1 MLFHTPEF
9 IALMIVSLVL
19 FYAFPRWRIPILTVA
34 NIIFYIVAGVGNL
47 ILFLAMTA
55 FTYYCSKALRGRYGR
70 FFIWFSIIV
79 NVSNLI
85 FFKYTTFF
93 IRSLED
99 WFSVKLLTENSFLLQ
114 IVLPIGISFYTFQ
127 MIAYLV
133 DVYKGRWEPA
143 HSLLRFWVFIAFY
156 AHLVAGPIM
165 RGKEFMPQIDN
176 LRKIRF
182 DAANFRLG
190 AFFLSL
196 GIFKKVVLAD
206 YLTPHVD
213 TFFTRTAELTG
224 AEGWIAAYLFAF
236 QIFFDF
242 SAYSEMALGIAYFF
256 GLELA
261 VNFRTPYLSTNPGEF
276 WRRWHITLSNWIK
289 DYIYIPLGG
298 SRNGEVRQY
307 LNLFIAMTVSGIW
320 HGASWTFV
328 AWGMFYGALATVHK
342 IYSMLKQK
350 IGLGFLDKSRIYQFI
365 AIVVFFHI
373 TCIAWVLFRVTDLS
387 DAIGLIR
394 RMLSPGAFQFTGL
407 RVYLLIAIGLFALHI
422 VEYFLQK
429 HRSGLSV
436 WWHRYFPAPVRAVL
450 YTAVVA
456 ILILFLKG
464 EQNTFIYFQF

>member
-9 IALMIVSLVL
+9 IALMIVSLVF
-19 FYAFPRWRIPILTVA
+19 FYAFPRWRIPILTIA
-34 NIIFYIVAGVGNL
+34 NMIFYVVAGVGNL
-47 ILFLAMTA
+47 LLFLAMTA
-55 FTYYCSKALRGRYGR
+55 FTYYCSKALRGPYSR
-70 FFIWFSIIV
+70 FFLWFSIVV
-79 NVSNLI
+79 NVANLV
-85 FFKYTTFF
+85 FFKYTTFL
-93 IRSLED
+93 IRSAENWL
-99 WFSVKLLTENSFLLQ
+99 SIKLLTDNSFLLK

-133 DVYKGRWEPA
+133 DVYKKRWEPA
-143 HSLLRFWVFIAFY
+143 QSLLRFWVFISFY

-182 DAANFRLG
+182 SAANFRLG
-190 AFFLSL
+190 AFFLTL

-213 TFFTRTAELTG
+213 EFFSRTATLTG
-224 AEGWIAAYLFAF
+224 AEGWVAAYMFAF

-256 GLELA
+256 GMELA
-261 VNFRTPYLSTNPGEF
+261 VNFRTPYLSQNPTEF

-307 LNLFIAMTVSGIW
+307 TNLFIAMTISGIW

-328 AWGMFYGALATVHK
+328 AWGMFYGLLATIHK
-342 IYSMLKQK
+342 LYMMIKEKL
-350 IGLGFLDKSRIYQFI
+350 GLGFLDKSFIYRFI

-373 TCIAWVLFRVTDLS
+373 TCIAWVLFRVNGLRDALS
-387 DAIGLIR
+387 LIK
-394 RMLSPGAFQFTGL
+394 RMLRPEAFQFTGL
-407 RVYLLIAIGLFALHI
+407 NVYLGIVVLLFGLHV
-422 VEYFLQK
+422 VEYFLHK
-429 HRSGLSV
+429 HRSGLSE
-436 WWHRYFPAPVRAVL
+436 WWHKYFPAPVRAVV
-450 YTAVVA
+450 YTGIAA
-456 ILILFLKG
+456 LLILFLRG

>member
-9 IALMIVSLVL
+9 IALMLVSLVL

-34 NIIFYIVAGVGNL
+34 NMVFYVVAGVGNL
-47 ILFLAMTA
+47 LLFLAMTA
-55 FTYYCSKALRGRYGR
+55 FTYYCSKALQGRHGR
-70 FFIWFSIIV
+70 FFLWFSIIV
-79 NVSNLI
+79 TTGNLI
-85 FFKYTTFF
+85 FFKYTTFL
-93 IRSLED
+93 IRSLENA
-99 WFSVKLLTENSFLLQ
+99 FSIKLLTDNSFMLK

-133 DVYKGRWEPA
+133 DVYKKRWEPA
-143 HSLLRFWVFIAFY
+143 QSLFRFWVFISFF

-176 LRKIRF
+176 LTKIRF
-182 DAANFRLG
+182 SAANFRLG
-190 AFFLSL
+190 AFFLTL

-206 YLTPHVD
+206 YLTPNVD
-213 TFFTRTAELTG
+213 SFFSHTATMTG
-224 AEGWIAAYLFAF
+224 AEGWVAAYLFAF

-256 GLELA
+256 GMELA
-261 VNFRTPYLSTNPGEF
+261 VNFRTPYLSKNPAEF

-307 LNLFIAMTVSGIW
+307 TNLFIAMTISGIW

-342 IYSMLKQK
+342 IYVMLKEK
-350 IGLGFLDKSRIYQFI
+350 LGLQFLDKSRIYQGI
-365 AIVVFFHI
+365 AILVFFHI
-373 TCIAWVLFRVTDLS
+373 TCIAWVLFRVNGLR
-387 DAIGLIR
+387 DALALIG
-394 RMLSPGAFQFTGL
+394 RMLNPAALDFTGL
-407 RVYLLIAIGLFALHI
+407 HVFLALVVLLFALHI
-422 VEYFLQK
+422 GEYFL
-429 HRSGLSV
+429 HSRRPGLGV

-450 YTAVVA
+450 YTALAAV
-456 ILILFLKG
+456 LILYLKG